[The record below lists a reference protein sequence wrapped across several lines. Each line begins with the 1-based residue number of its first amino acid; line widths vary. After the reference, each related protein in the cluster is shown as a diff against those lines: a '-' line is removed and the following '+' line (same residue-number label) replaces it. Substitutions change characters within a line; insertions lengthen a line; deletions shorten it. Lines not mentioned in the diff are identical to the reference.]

1 MKEEQ
6 DKLEKQLWE
15 ERENIRTSH
24 EEKVKVAKDK
34 YATSSLSPVPIPIV
48 FQGKDDRSRLVEA
61 GSAGEYTLRRER
73 PLSLLCRNLSRTTDP
88 SSCIRSRCPMLSGR
102 S

>member
-15 ERENIRTSH
+15 ERENIRRSH

-34 YATSSLSPVPIPIV
+34 YANQSSIFLFSYRSSFRAKMIGVGLSKQEAQVNTFYVVNPSV
-48 FQGKDDRSRLVEA
+48 FC
-61 GSAGEYTLRRER
+61 LRAE
-73 PLSLLCRNLSRTTDP
+73 S
-88 SSCIRSRCPMLSGR
+88 
-102 S
+102 